1 MKEILMATDLSKRSE
16 PALQR
21 AVALAKKFKAHLTV
35 MHVVDEGLPEKM
47 AREQRKNAEQHIR
60 IQLADIPDTDNMRIS
75 QRVEIGEDYIEVMRL
90 CQKLEPDL
98 VVLGMHRKTSSV
110 KDFFL
115 GTTVERVVR
124 YNNSPVLIVKEPCT
138 DDYGTIITSTDFS
151 ISSRRA
157 IEICMRM
164 FPNAHYELLHVYDIP
179 FSSFLETIADEKA
192 IEENRKMMLQ
202 TIAEEEKTFLQGLK
216 IPNHKWR
223 LVILKHSVAR
233 HIVEECE
240 KSKAE
245 LLVIG
250 THGRT
255 GVANELLGSVA
266 AELVQNPPCDILV
279 AKSW

>member
-1 MKEILMATDLSKRSE
+1 MKEILIATDLSKRSE

-21 AVALAKKFKAHLTV
+21 AVALAKKFKAGLTV
-35 MHVVDEGLPEKM
+35 LHVVDGDLPEKI
-47 AREQRKNAEQHIR
+47 AREQKKNAEQHIR
-60 IQLADIPDTDNMRIS
+60 IQLADIPGTEHMHIS
-75 QRVEIGEDYIEVMRL
+75 QRVEIGEDYIEILRF

-98 VVLGMHRKTSSV
+98 VVLGMHRKTSNI

-115 GTTVERVVR
+115 GTTVERVIR
-124 YNNSPVLIVKEPCT
+124 YNDVPVLVTKIPAQKE
-138 DDYGTIITSTDFS
+138 YSTIITSTDFS
-151 ISSRRA
+151 VSSRRA
-157 IEICMRM
+157 IEISMRM
-164 FPNAHYELLHVYDIP
+164 FPNAHYELLHAYNISL
-179 FSSFLETIADEKA
+179 SSLLETVVDEKA
-192 IEENRKMMLQ
+192 AEENRKMMLQ

-233 HIVEECE
+233 HIVEECK
-240 KSKAE
+240 KSNAE

-266 AELVQNPPCDILV
+266 AELLQNPPCDILV